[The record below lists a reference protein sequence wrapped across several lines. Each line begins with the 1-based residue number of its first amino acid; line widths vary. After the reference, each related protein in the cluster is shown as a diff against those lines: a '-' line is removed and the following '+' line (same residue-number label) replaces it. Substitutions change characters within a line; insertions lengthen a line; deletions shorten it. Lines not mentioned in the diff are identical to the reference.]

1 MDEVK
6 TSPSKGL
13 YVPQMEKDS
22 CGTGLIANLDG
33 VKTHQLVEDALTML
47 QNMEHR
53 GACGCE
59 PNTGDGAGILVQ
71 TPHEFFQ
78 KKCTELGFSLPDFGE
93 YGVGVLFLPNDK
105 SLRTQ
110 CKVLLDDYIDE
121 MGFELLGYRKVPT
134 DGEDLGDSANTSK
147 PRIVQFFLRPLEKMD
162 RKTLERKL
170 FVLRKYAT
178 HNIHQTF
185 PETKEIF
192 YICSLSYKT
201 IVYKG

>member
-1 MDEVK
+1 
-6 TSPSKGL
+6 
-13 YVPQMEKDS
+13 
-22 CGTGLIANLDG
+22 
-33 VKTHQLVEDALTML
+33 
-47 QNMEHR
+47 MEHR

-178 HNIHQTF
+178 PNIHQTF